1 MALIIL
7 FMLQF
12 TTCTCVGKKRKKRK
26 TYFLGEQFLQKISN
40 SNRIPSIC
48 VLAKTVA

>member
-7 FMLQF
+7 L
-12 TTCTCVGKKRKKRK
+12 CCNSLRAHVWVKKLKKRK

-48 VLAKTVA
+48 V